1 MTETMNRRNF
11 LQLTAASALAG
22 CSATTPEA
30 APDERPNIVII
41 MADDMG
47 FSDIGPYGG
56 EIDTPTLDYLA
67 ANGLRFKQFYNTA
80 RCCPT
85 RAALLTGVYQHQA
98 GVGQMISDMGHPAY
112 QGYLNDRCV
121 TIAEALKP
129 ASYTTLMAGKWHV
142 GEDRPHWP
150 VDRGFD
156 EYFGLISGGSNYFK
170 LDGARQMA
178 MGNEP
183 WDPPEDGSFYM
194 TDAFADNA
202 VKFLDKHGA
211 KQDPFFLYLPFTA
224 PHWPLHAKPQ
234 DIAKYKG
241 KYSMGWDEL
250 RKQRYARELEL
261 GLIDEK
267 WELSPRDPDVPAWD
281 DVDNKPLWERRMEVY
296 AAMIDCM
303 DQGIGRVI
311 DKIRDLGKLDNTLV
325 MFLADNGGC
334 HENADIE
341 QGTPRNTWGDPNA
354 MPGGPD
360 SFDGYEKPWANASN
374 TPFRMFKSWV
384 HEGGIS
390 SPLICHWPAGI
401 NQPKGSMTNEPGH
414 LIDLMAT
421 CVDLANAEYP
431 STFNGKSIVPLE
443 GKSLRSILETG
454 TREGHEALFW
464 DHQGNRAVRMGK
476 WKLVS
481 LYSRDDSD
489 YTPWELYD
497 IEADRS
503 ELSDVAKDM
512 PDRVAEMESAW
523 MAWAKKVGWV
533 PWNELN
539 A

>member
-1 MTETMNRRNF
+1 MPNTIDRRSF
-11 LQLTAASALAG
+11 LRLTGTAALASCG
-22 CSATTPEA
+22 APETESTT
-30 APDERPNIVII
+30 DQRPNIVII
-41 MADDMG
+41 MADDLG
-47 FSDIGPYGG
+47 FSDIGPYGS

-67 ANGLRFKQFYNTA
+67 ANGLRFTQFYNTA

-98 GVGQMISDMGHPAY
+98 GVGQMIGDLGHPAY
-112 QGYLNDRCV
+112 QGYLNDSCV

-129 ASYTTLMAGKWHV
+129 AGYTTLMSGKWHV

-170 LDGARQMA
+170 LDGARQMVL
-178 MGNEP
+178 GNEP
-183 WDPPEDGSFYM
+183 WTPPEDGSFYM
-194 TDAFADNA
+194 TDAIADHA
-202 VKFLDKHGA
+202 VGFLDKHGE
-211 KQDPFFLYLPFTA
+211 KDDPFFLYLPFTA
-224 PHWPLHAKPQ
+224 PHWPLHAKPD

-250 RKQRYARELEL
+250 RKQRYTREVEL

-267 WELSPRDPDVPAWD
+267 WELSPRDTDVPAWEN
-281 DVDNKPLWERRMEVY
+281 VDNKPLWERRMEVY
-296 AAMIDCM
+296 AAMVDSM
-303 DQGIGRVI
+303 DQGIGRVV
-311 DKIRDLGKLDNTLV
+311 DKIRDLGKLDNTLIL
-325 MFLADNGGC
+325 FLADNGGS
-334 HENADIE
+334 HESADIE

-360 SFDGYEKPWANASN
+360 SFDGYDRPWANASN
-374 TPFRMFKSWV
+374 TPFRMFKTWV

-390 SPLICHWPAGI
+390 SPLICHWPDGI
-401 NQPKGSMTNEPGH
+401 KQPNGSITNEQAH

-421 CVDLANAEYP
+421 CTDLAEVEYP
-431 STFNGKSIVPLE
+431 TAFNGKPITPLE
-443 GKSLRSILETG
+443 GKSLVPILETG
-454 TREGHEALFW
+454 SREPHEALFW

-481 LYSRDDSD
+481 LYNRRISD
-489 YTPWELYD
+489 YAPWELYD

-503 ELSDVAKDM
+503 ELNDLAADM
-512 PDRVAEMESAW
+512 PERVTEMEAAW

-533 PWNELN
+533 PWNELRS
-539 A
+539 